1 MAFVAAAQDPE
12 LDLANWIQE
21 GTPIGIARR
30 INARG
35 VFPTVDT
42 KVPTQRET
50 DAIWSQSAV
59 GGNYQ
64 SFKDAGPPAEAE
76 LQRTID
82 AGHAEFVGTFAEA
95 KKRYGNIAVSKL
107 ACIVKDKPD
116 GSKKVRIVVDLRRSL
131 VKSLVVAPER
141 VVLPRLRDVLDDA
154 FALIR
159 ECKHHE
165 QVEAMVS
172 DFQDAFHSLP
182 VHFDEEQHCLG
193 RIKHDLLLVFRT
205 VMFGGTSSPLTGVR
219 AAAFLNRGGASMF
232 DADDLALQCYVH
244 DPITLAKCDREARRR
259 RFALVILWFLVFGLR
274 MS

>member
-21 GTPIGIARR
+21 GTPMGIARH

-42 KVPTQRET
+42 KMPTQRET

-59 GGNYQ
+59 GGSYQ
-64 SFKDAGPPAEAE
+64 SFKDVGPLAEAE

-82 AGHAEFVGTFAEA
+82 AGLAEFVGTFAEA

-131 VKSLVVAPER
+131 VNSLVVAPER

-154 FALIR
+154 VVLIR
-159 ECKHHE
+159 E
-165 QVEAMVS
+165 
-172 DFQDAFHSLP
+172 
-182 VHFDEEQHCLG
+182 
-193 RIKHDLLLVFRT
+193 
-205 VMFGGTSSPLTGVR
+205 
-219 AAAFLNRGGASMF
+219 
-232 DADDLALQCYVH
+232 
-244 DPITLAKCDREARRR
+244 
-259 RFALVILWFLVFGLR
+259 
-274 MS
+274 